1 MKIIKGQKRIR
12 NKAMKLT
19 NKQREELRNK
29 YNGRCAYCGCEL
41 PEVFH
46 ADHIIP
52 IRRNSGGT
60 CENPQADIFENLNPS
75 CPSCNKMKHTLSI
88 EGFRTMTNPKYN
100 IGQSVYHVTTES
112 DKGVVLDCIYSLRKN
127 QWEYLV
133 TFRANEQSLIYYEE
147 ELSENKI
154 YE

>member
-1 MKIIKGQKRIR
+1 
-12 NKAMKLT
+12 
-19 NKQREELRNK
+19 
-29 YNGRCAYCGCEL
+29 
-41 PEVFH
+41 
-46 ADHIIP
+46 
-52 IRRNSGGT
+52 
-60 CENPQADIFENLNPS
+60 
-75 CPSCNKMKHTLSI
+75 
-88 EGFRTMTNPKYN
+88 MTNPKYN
-100 IGQSVYHVTTES
+100 IGQSVYHVTPES